1 LLRRF
6 HETNVLIDFDER
18 YAARMAGTRQDW
30 RLGLQRLAFSQAGY
44 VTAAQ
49 ARNLGYSYQAQK
61 YQVDSGNWL
70 RVDRGLFRLPDWP
83 PAPEDQWVRW
93 TLWSNGRGVV
103 SHDSAALVHD
113 LGELDPRRVHLSVPV
128 EFRAVDPAVVTHPTE
143 LLTKDVL
150 DHGAWRV
157 TTPLRTLLDLAR
169 RHHAGAG
176 HRRRR
181 SRPRTGADDRPT
193 DPHPFRRGR
202 RPGRAPDRAG
212 ARVSGQ
218 ALVANDRVEIFLNA
232 WMKDQAAICHFQR
245 APIRA
250 SNSSQVNPM
259 DGSA

>member
-18 YAARMAGTRQDW
+18 YAARMAGTRQDR

-61 YQVDSGNWL
+61 YHVDSGNWL

-169 RHHAGAG
+169 GDTTQEQVTAAVAAALEQGLTTVRRIRTRSDEAG
-176 HRRRR
+176 
-181 SRPRTGADDRPT
+181 
-193 DPHPFRRGR
+193 
-202 RPGRAPDRAG
+202 DRA
-212 ARVSGQ
+212 
-218 ALVANDRVEIFLNA
+218 ALRIE
-232 WMKDQAAICHFQR
+232 R
-245 APIRA
+245 AL
-250 SNSSQVNPM
+250 
-259 DGSA
+259 GSAAKP